1 MATKLRCWFALVLL
15 VLMCT
20 SCGLGHPKSHVA
32 GYLGKSEDEIVGIL
46 GSPTG
51 WCGGPAEGEDPASAP
66 PRRIMY
72 RVETANLPE
81 AFTGL
86 DFVMSSDGFCR
97 EVAGFTRGFPSPE
110 ELLETVGLLGK
121 DTVRTEEDDTG
132 IRYEASEA
140 QTVLVYKPNRVPD
153 RYSDFLV
160 TG

>member
-1 MATKLRCWFALVLL
+1 MVTRLFGWFALVYL
-15 VLMCT
+15 VLACS
-20 SCGLGHPKSHVA
+20 SCGFHSKNHMVQ
-32 GYLGKSEDEIVGIL
+32 YLGKSEDEIVQIL

-51 WCGGPAEGEDPASAP
+51 WCGGPAEGEDPATAA

-72 RVETANLPE
+72 RMETASLPE
-81 AFTGL
+81 PITGL

-97 EVAGFTRGFPSPE
+97 EVAGFTRGFASPE
-110 ELLETVGLLGK
+110 DLLETIGLPGK
-121 DTVRTEEDDTG
+121 DLVRTEEDDTG

-140 QTVLVYKPNRVPD
+140 KTVLVYKPNRVPD